1 MADNNKVRFGLK
13 NVYYAKMTIAGGVVS
28 YGTPVA
34 IPGAVNLDL
43 SAEGSND
50 PFYADNTVYYQ
61 AISNQ
66 GYSGSLEIAKVPFA
80 MYTDIWGLTTDAD
93 GNMTENADVEPA
105 SFALGFQIDG
115 DADDIFHLLY
125 NVSATRP
132 NIGSATIEASKTPQ
146 TQTCDITAI
155 ANADGDVYT
164 FGPATGAIATWMT
177 GLLS

>member
-13 NVYYAKMTIAGGVVS
+13 NVHYAKFTPGTPGT

-43 SAEGSND
+43 TPEGSSD

-66 GYSGSLEIAKVPFA
+66 GYSGSLEIAKVPLA
-80 MYTDIWGLTTDAD
+80 MYADIWGLTTDAD
-93 GNMTENADVEPA
+93 GNYTENAETEPA
-105 SFALGFQIDG
+105 SFALMFQIDG
-115 DADDIFHLLY
+115 DTDDFFHLLY
-125 NVSATRP
+125 NVTATRP

-146 TQTCDITAI
+146 TQTIDITAI
-155 ANADGDVYT
+155 ANADGDVHT
-164 FGPATGAIATWMT
+164 FGPESGTIATWAAA
-177 GLLS
+177 LLA